1 MNSFIFQIFWDCSSK
16 KLLGNNYMY
25 LIWNFA
31 MWDHG
36 GGDIGHIM
44 LDFLTKRAIFLFQV
58 IGKPSIEEFLWCQQK
73 CTLDCEILGPLKPQ
87 TKKKNYLHVGNLSTF
102 RQIIFCVVAVVA
114 WQVPEGII
122 ECQKLSTGFEGL
134 DGFPVE
140 FIIRI
145 LPSPLH
151 LSFSLMGDNNQGI
164 RKSVFLSILDSVARV
179 VLVNVSSLGEGFPCA
194 AFSRAIP
201 ETFPR
206 VLVPFPLGWERLVT
220 YGLPLA
226 EVGGEAQC
234 IDPT

>member
-87 TKKKNYLHVGNLSTF
+87 TKKKLFACSQPLPISANNFLRCCCGRMTSSGRNN
-102 RQIIFCVVAVVA
+102 
-114 WQVPEGII
+114 QVPKIVNWLWRVGWFS
-122 ECQKLSTGFEGL
+122 CR
-134 DGFPVE
+134 VH
-140 FIIRI
+140 
-145 LPSPLH
+145 SPLH
-151 LSFSLMGDNNQGI
+151 LSFSLPLLGDNNQGI

-179 VLVNVSSLGEGFPCA
+179 VLVNVSSLGKRLFCA
-194 AFSRAIP
+194 AFSRTMP
-201 ETFPR
+201 ETILW

-226 EVGGEAQC
+226 EVGVEAKC